1 MFFQNRRA
9 KEKRLKKDAGR
20 ARWGQY
26 FRTGLKSS
34 SPVQGSA
41 GGGGGNGGERGRDS
55 DRDSELELDY
65 NNRKFFPRSR
75 LHVNNQWI
83 LCTADNRL
91 LTLILMCITVSST
104 WTEEVQSLKSSKGR
118 ASTIKLFEF
127 NLLISMNI

>member
-1 MFFQNRRA
+1 MVPGKTHGLVSLIEPLAGSSNLRMVFFQNRRA

-65 NNRKFFPRSR
+65 NNRKYFLPCSR

-104 WTEEVQSLKSSKGR
+104 
-118 ASTIKLFEF
+118 
-127 NLLISMNI
+127 